1 MFTPILWS
9 QINLM
14 KLPLKDAGSGFVPE
28 PPYQSL
34 FSLLL
39 EIEKKLRA
47 EGRADTFHQAGQ
59 RKPTKRRLGTPPGT
73 KILSRYVE

>member
-1 MFTPILWS
+1 
-9 QINLM
+9 M
-14 KLPLKDAGSGFVPE
+14 KLPLNDAGSGSVPE
-28 PPYQSL
+28 PSYKSL

-47 EGRADTFHQAGQ
+47 EGRANSFHQAGQ
-59 RKPTKRRLGTPPGT
+59 RKRTKRRLGTQLGT